1 MSRARDAAAAS
12 RRLLEKHLAAAA
24 VNDLGADMYEAL
36 VDLGS
41 VVLLVDRDGI
51 IRWINPTGIQ
61 LLGDVRGRH
70 YRRIIAPDFR
80 HEADR
85 RFASKVVGMVRATHN
100 EAALLGTEGR
110 RILFDCTSV
119 ALADGDHVA
128 GVLGVL
134 IPQDESSVVTAPFTD
149 LTPRQAEVLRHLAR
163 GESTVAIASAMALS
177 LETVRNHIRGILR
190 ALQVHSR
197 LEAVVLARR
206 LGLLDE

>member
-1 MSRARDAAAAS
+1 MSSTCDAAAAK
-12 RRLLEKHLAAAA
+12 RRLLEQQLAAA
-24 VNDLGADMYEAL
+24 VDDLGADMYEAL

-70 YRRIIAPDFR
+70 FRTIIAPDFR

-85 RFASKVVGMVRATHN
+85 RFASKLVGMVRATHN

-119 ALADGDHVA
+119 ALAGGDHVA
-128 GVLGVL
+128 GVFGVL
-134 IPQDESSVVTAPFTD
+134 IPQDERSVVTAPFTD

-177 LETVRNHIRGILR
+177 LETVRNHIQGTLR
-190 ALQVHSR
+190 ALRVHSR